1 MNDNAELLYLLAR
14 GRLVH
19 PTVAPFAEHFQHP
32 DVVAIAVRDLP
43 SSICALACLRDVEDP
58 NRDALLD
65 IVEELST
72 GLFGSRNTPGQTGV
86 RLLRPPVAQVRPA

>member
-1 MNDNAELLYLLAR
+1 LREFTRVSFCSPYVAPQTPVDDNAELLYLLAR

-19 PTVAPFAEHFQHP
+19 ATVAPFAEHVQHP
-32 DVVAIAVRDLP
+32 DVVAIPLRDLP
-43 SSICALACLRDVEDP
+43 SSTCALAGLSDVIDP

-72 GLFGSRNTPGQTGV
+72 TS
-86 RLLRPPVAQVRPA
+86 